1 MLSPGITL
9 KLFADDA
16 KLYAEIKTGDDV
28 DDLQLCIDNLS
39 IWAAEWQLNISISKC
54 ASIDIGKIDNYFCE
68 NMIEGEVLKSVSELK
83 DLGVII
89 DNKLT
94 FTAHITETV
103 AKAKQRIFLLFRTFY
118 TRDRAPLLAAYK
130 SFILPLVSY
139 CSSVWSPYLLGDVAA
154 IESVQ
159 RLFTRKLSG
168 LEKISYQERLKILK
182 LPSLELRRLRA
193 DLLLCFKILNGY
205 VSGDLTSYGLV
216 FSKTST
222 RGHNQK
228 LFIDHTKV
236 EARRHYFGNRIVKPW
251 NSLSLEVV
259 NATSVKIFKKS
270 IANCDLNKYLNWQV
284 IANCDT

>member
-1 MLSPGITL
+1 M
-9 KLFADDA
+9 
-16 KLYAEIKTGDDV
+16 
-28 DDLQLCIDNLS
+28 
-39 IWAAEWQLNISISKC
+39 
-54 ASIDIGKIDNYFCE
+54 YF
-68 NMIEGEVLKSVSELK
+68 V
-83 DLGVII
+83 
-89 DNKLT
+89 
-94 FTAHITETV
+94 F
-103 AKAKQRIFLLFRTFY
+103 
-118 TRDRAPLLAAYK
+118 
-130 SFILPLVSY
+130 
-139 CSSVWSPYLLGDVAA
+139 
-154 IESVQ
+154 
-159 RLFTRKLSG
+159 
-168 LEKISYQERLKILK
+168 LKILK
-182 LPSLELRRLRA
+182 LPPLELRRLRA

-270 IANCDLNKYLNWQV
+270 IANCDLSKYLNWQV